1 MSDHP
6 KIGYIPLSR
15 ASARAIVIRAFL
27 AACTLLT
34 LSGMAAAAEPDK
46 VRIRLDWTPWGNQA
60 AFHLAQVKGWYK
72 AANLDVDI
80 EDGNGSVT
88 TIQIVGNGEYDAGYA
103 SLSSMA
109 VARSKGVPVRALA
122 DYARRSD
129 IGVLVP
135 VDSDIK
141 TPSDLR
147 GKHIGYTAGSLEG
160 PFVDPFLKSAGGLTR
175 DDLQLTNFDGSAKL
189 GNYKAGRLDGAFSTI
204 PFFLPPVSK
213 ERPSRAIALADYGY
227 QFPSYGIF
235 ATEDS
240 IKKRGAALAR
250 FVSVTSAGWAYILKG
265 HEDEAVQAIIAD
277 RPNAK
282 LNPDVLLGQIKSFE
296 TFMITPATAGKP
308 IGYQAPSDW
317 EAAIATLEKV
327 QVLKPGTP
335 ATDFYT
341 NATFDQAIY
350 DKVAGN

>member
-1 MSDHP
+1 M
-6 KIGYIPLSR
+6 L
-15 ASARAIVIRAFL
+15 IVACAFVVF
-27 AACTLLT
+27 AGAVQ
-34 LSGMAAAAEPDK
+34 AAEADT

-60 AFHLAQVKGWYK
+60 AFHLALVKGWYK
-72 AANLDVDI
+72 AADLDVVI

-88 TIQIVGNGEYDAGYA
+88 TIQIVGNGEYDVGYA

-109 VARSKGVPVRALA
+109 VARSKGVPVRAIA

-135 VDSDIK
+135 IDSDIK
-141 TPSDLR
+141 TPSDLK
-147 GKHIGYTAGSLEG
+147 GKHVGYTAGSLEG
-160 PFVDPFLKSAGGLTR
+160 PFVDQFLKTAAGLTR

-213 ERPSRAIALADYGY
+213 ERPSRAMALADYGF

-235 ATEDS
+235 ATEDA

-250 FVSVTSAGWAYILKG
+250 FVSVTSAAWAYILKG
-265 HEDEAVQAIIAD
+265 HEDEAVQAIIANRD
-277 RPNAK
+277 HAK
-282 LNPDVLLGQIKSFE
+282 LNADVLLGQIKSFE

-317 EAAIATLEKV
+317 EAAVATLEKV
-327 QVLKPGTP
+327 QVLKPG
-335 ATDFYT
+335 AAASDFYT
-341 NATFDQAIY
+341 NAVFDQAVY